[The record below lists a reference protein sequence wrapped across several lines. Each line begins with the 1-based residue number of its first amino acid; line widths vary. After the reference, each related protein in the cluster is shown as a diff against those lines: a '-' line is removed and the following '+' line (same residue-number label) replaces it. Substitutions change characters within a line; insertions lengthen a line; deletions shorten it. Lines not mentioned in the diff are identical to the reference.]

1 MKRRESQ
8 AHDMT
13 LGSNISGDAKDA
25 AGADGHRAKALPHR
39 KHRRFS
45 RRSQQPQCWSVVE
58 SRFHDGSRVLGS
70 GRDAQV
76 GCRRR
81 HALLDPGADAA
92 DPDDGMTCCTDS
104 PKHFHSEDDDG
115 SRDVHGDCNQG
126 IKSFFYV
133 LFIVAPLSLA
143 HLSSPALL
151 FRSIP
156 VRRSSDRRTKRRS
169 ERERERES
177 VFCFTSPAS
186 DPRLAADPASFPAQV
201 QAKDPEESR
210 ARDFDV
216 SLALVA
222 CVCERETDRLRVT
235 CAHAF
240 LDCRCCCCCL
250 RVYFDESLLCLRTR
264 VRVHDLRRRWIQQL
278 ETHRKI

>member
-45 RRSQQPQCWSVVE
+45 RRSQQPQCWSVAE

-104 PKHFHSEDDDG
+104 PKHFHSG
-115 SRDVHGDCNQG
+115 GRRRQPGCAWGLQSGHQIVLLR
-126 IKSFFYV
+126 SFYCC
-133 LFIVAPLSLA
+133 
-143 HLSSPALL
+143 SS
-151 FRSIP
+151 FS
-156 VRRSSDRRTKRRS
+156 RSSLFACTIIPIHSCSSLKRS
-169 ERERERES
+169 TDKATQREREREGECILFHVS
-177 VFCFTSPAS
+177 CIRSAVSGRSCILSCSSAGEGSRGKQSQRFRCQSCVS
-186 DPRLAADPASFPAQV
+186 RL
-201 QAKDPEESR
+201 
-210 ARDFDV
+210 
-216 SLALVA
+216 
-222 CVCERETDRLRVT
+222 CV
-235 CAHAF
+235 
-240 LDCRCCCCCL
+240 
-250 RVYFDESLLCLRTR
+250 
-264 VRVHDLRRRWIQQL
+264 
-278 ETHRKI
+278 